1 MQAETEESNQFPS
14 QNSDLAIVVS
24 DSKAFADI
32 TKDFAKENQEII
44 TDNSLFSNFAKF
56 KPTNKE
62 SPTVSLTL

>member
-1 MQAETEESNQFPS
+1 MQAETEESNQLPA
-14 QNSDLAIVVS
+14 QNSDLAIVES

-44 TDNSLFSNFAKF
+44 NDNSLFSNFANF